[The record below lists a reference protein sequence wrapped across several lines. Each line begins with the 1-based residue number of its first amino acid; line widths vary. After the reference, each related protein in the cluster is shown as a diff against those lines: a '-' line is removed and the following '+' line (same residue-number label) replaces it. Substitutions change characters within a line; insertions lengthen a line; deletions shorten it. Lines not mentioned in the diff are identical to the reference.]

1 MCNMPR
7 IKSAGLFFNSV
18 IFRHQNRC
26 AILKDTGFHPIQNKL
41 PWWTWVV
48 PFPLFHAAIQIAL
61 LFKFAQGV
69 STFYIP
75 TAVGIVL
82 INWWGPARVLPAMFI
97 MATLNTYYWG
107 ITEWWLWPVLSSP
120 EVIGTY
126 LSYLF
131 FRKLVKGKYWLPSTR
146 HFLLFSMMGLLI
158 PITLDLLLLQSI
170 FTITGRYDSSFFID
184 NFLRNWLGEITANI
198 GICLPLLFAF
208 TPVLQR
214 NKLLLHPP
222 PKPLRKYQLKKA
234 GEYAEIASVYFILLI
249 FSLFVPFDKYWF
261 AYGLLSLYIAI
272 RYGFRDAIFI
282 NLFVFLITYVVPA
295 FYDDVPNKIFQDSG
309 QLYSIFLGNILL
321 SFFVALTGRVIS
333 DLRII
338 EERLSERNKQLETTT
353 KELDR
358 FVYSASHDLSAPLK
372 SILGLVTISKMDPS
386 SSQLYLDEIEK
397 SVHKLDSFIGEILD
411 YAQNKRSEII
421 PEQIRLK
428 ELCEEILTNLKYM
441 ENFNKVTIN
450 LEGLEHK
457 NIVQDKVRVKI
468 ILSNLLSNAI
478 KFQKKKTDQAGSITV
493 SAHHKSSK
501 TLIRIEDNG
510 EGIRPEFRDKVFDMF
525 YRASETTRGSGLGLY
540 IAKESA
546 LKIGGDIHMETDY
559 GKGSVFT
566 LEVPEI
572 V

>member
-1 MCNMPR
+1 
-7 IKSAGLFFNSV
+7 
-18 IFRHQNRC
+18 
-26 AILKDTGFHPIQNKL
+26 LKDRTIHPIENKL
-41 PWWTWVV
+41 PWWTWLV
-48 PFPLFHAAIQIAL
+48 PFPLFHVSIQVAL
-61 LFKFAQGV
+61 LFKYAQGV

-75 TAVGIVL
+75 TAIGIVL

-107 ITEWWLWPVLSSP
+107 ITEWWLWPVLSAP
-120 EVIGTY
+120 EVAGTY
-126 LSYLF
+126 LSYIL
-131 FRKLVKGKYWLPSTR
+131 FRKLANGKYWLPSTR
-146 HFLLFSMMGLLI
+146 HFLLFSVFGLLI
-158 PITLDLLLLQSI
+158 PITVDLLLLQTI
-170 FTITGRYDSSFFID
+170 FTVTGRYDSSIFLD

-214 NKLLLHPP
+214 NKLLLSPP
-222 PKPLRKYQLKKA
+222 PKPLRKYELKEVS
-234 GEYAEIASVYFILLI
+234 EYAEIASVYILLLI
-249 FSLFVPFDKYWF
+249 FSMFVPFDKFWF

-282 NLFVFLITYVVPA
+282 NLYVFIITYVFPA
-295 FYDDVPNKIFQDSG
+295 FYTDVPNNILEDSG

-321 SFFVALTGRVIS
+321 SFFVALTGRVIT

-338 EERLSERNKQLETTT
+338 EGRLSQRNEELETTT

-372 SILGLVTISKMDPS
+372 SILGLVTISKMDPAS
-386 SSQLYLDEIEK
+386 TQLYLTEIEK
-397 SVHKLDSFIGEILD
+397 SVHKLDAFIGEILD
-411 YAQNKRSEII
+411 YAQNKRSESI

-428 ELCEEILTNLKYM
+428 ELCEEILINMKYI
-441 ENFNKVTIN
+441 ENYSKVTIN
-450 LEGLEHK
+450 LDALEQK
-457 NIVQDKVRVKI
+457 VITQDKVRLKI

-478 KFQKKKTDQAGSITV
+478 KFQKKKSDEPAIIKVTVHNQAL
-493 SAHHKSSK
+493 K
-501 TLIRIEDNG
+501 TRIRIEDNG
-510 EGIRPEFRDKVFDMF
+510 EGIRPEFTDKVFNMF

-546 LKIGGDIHMETDY
+546 LKIGGDITMETEY

-566 LEVPEI
+566 IEIPEVA
-572 V
+572 

>member
-1 MCNMPR
+1 
-7 IKSAGLFFNSV
+7 
-18 IFRHQNRC
+18 
-26 AILKDTGFHPIQNKL
+26 LKDAEFPNQNKL

-69 STFYIP
+69 STFYVP

-97 MATLNTYYWG
+97 MATLNSYYWG
-107 ITEWWLWPVLSSP
+107 ITEWWLWPILAAP
-120 EVIGTY
+120 EVLGTL
-126 LSYLF
+126 LSYLL
-131 FRKLVKGKYWLPSTR
+131 FRKLIKGNYWLPSTR
-146 HFLLFSMMGLLI
+146 HFLLFSMLGLLI
-158 PITLDLLLLQSI
+158 PRTLDLLLLQTI
-170 FTITGRYDSSFFID
+170 FTVIGRYDSSLFLD

-198 GICLPLLFAF
+198 GLCLPLLFAF
-208 TPVLQR
+208 TPILQR

-222 PKPLRKYQLKKA
+222 PKPLRKYEFKKPV
-234 GEYAEIASVYFILLI
+234 EYVEISSVYAILFV
-249 FSLFVPFDKYWF
+249 FSLLVPFDKYWF
-261 AYGLLSLYIAI
+261 AYGILSQYIAI

-282 NLFVFLITYVVPA
+282 NLFVFLITYVLPA
-295 FYDDVPNKIFQDSG
+295 FYDDVPNKIFQDNG
-309 QLYSIFLGNILL
+309 QLYSIFIGNILL
-321 SFFVALTGRVIS
+321 SFFVALTGRVIT

-338 EERLSERNKQLETTT
+338 EKRLSERNKELETTT

-386 SSQLYLDEIEK
+386 SSQLYLAEIEK

-411 YAQNKRSEII
+411 YAQNKRSEIV

-428 ELCEEILTNLKYM
+428 ELCEEILANLKYM
-441 ENFNKVTIN
+441 ENYQNVTIN
-450 LEGLEHK
+450 LEGLEQK
-457 NIVQDKVRVKI
+457 VLTQDKVRLKI

-478 KFQKKKTDQAGSITV
+478 KFQKKKSDEPAIIKVTV
-493 SAHHKSSK
+493 HSLALK
-501 TLIRIEDNG
+501 TRIRIEDNG
-510 EGIRPEFRDKVFDMF
+510 EGIRPEFTDKVFNMF

-546 LKIGGDIHMETDY
+546 VKIGGDILMETKY

-566 LEVPEI
+566 VEIPEI
-572 V
+572 E

>member
-1 MCNMPR
+1 
-7 IKSAGLFFNSV
+7 
-18 IFRHQNRC
+18 
-26 AILKDTGFHPIQNKL
+26 LKDTEFPIQNKL

-48 PFPLFHAAIQIAL
+48 PFPLLHAAIQIAL
-61 LFKFAQGV
+61 LFKLAQGV

-75 TAVGIVL
+75 TAIGIVL

-107 ITEWWLWPVLSSP
+107 ISEWWMWPVLASP
-120 EVIGTY
+120 EVVGTL
-126 LSYLF
+126 LSYLL
-131 FRKLVKGKYWLPSTR
+131 FRKLAKGKYWLPSTR
-146 HFLLFSMMGLLI
+146 HFLLFSTLGLII
-158 PITLDLLLLQSI
+158 PITLDLLLLQTI
-170 FTITGRYDSSFFID
+170 FTVTGRYDSSLFLD

-198 GICLPLLFAF
+198 GLCLPLLFAF
-208 TPVLQR
+208 TPILQR

-222 PKPLRKYQLKKA
+222 PQLLRKYELKKP
-234 GEYAEIASVYFILLI
+234 GEYVEIISVYAILFI
-249 FSLFVPFDKYWF
+249 FSLLVPFDKYWF
-261 AYGLLSLYIAI
+261 GYGILSLYIAI

-282 NLFVFLITYVVPA
+282 NLFVFMITYVLPA

-321 SFFVALTGRVIS
+321 SFFVALTGRVIT

-338 EERLSERNKQLETTT
+338 EKRLSERNKELETTT
-353 KELDR
+353 RELDR

-372 SILGLVTISKMDPS
+372 SILGLVTISKMDPA
-386 SSQLYLDEIEK
+386 SSQLYLAEIEK

-411 YAQNKRSEII
+411 YAQNKRSEIV

-428 ELCEEILTNLKYM
+428 ELCEEILANLKYM
-441 ENFNKVTIN
+441 ENYQNVTIN
-450 LEGLEHK
+450 LEGLEQK
-457 NIVQDKVRVKI
+457 VITQDKVRLKI

-478 KFQKKKTDQAGSITV
+478 KFQKRKSDQPPVVTVTVHNRQEKTHIQ
-493 SAHHKSSK
+493 
-501 TLIRIEDNG
+501 IEDNG
-510 EGIRPEFRDKVFDMF
+510 EGIRPEFTDKVFNMF

-546 LKIGGDIHMETDY
+546 VKIGGDILMETKY

-566 LEVPEI
+566 VEIPEI
-572 V
+572 E